1 MLNSILDRSLFLA
14 DVTCDSALGTIPIYK
29 GMRVMITQN
38 RNKQL
43 SVVNGRVGHVL
54 QMQGK
59 TVFLKLANNNVVQV
73 YPVSF
78 PNEDGCLKTVLPF
91 MPVYALTIPKAR
103 GQTLDECIVWLVGF
117 VVAAGGAYVAL
128 SRCRKLENVHF
139 MTRVVSSQ
147 VTPVSLL

>member
-1 MLNSILDRSLFLA
+1 MTVILA
-14 DVTCDSALGTIPIYK
+14 DVACDSTLGTIPIYK

-43 SVVNGRVGHVL
+43 SVVNGRVAHVL
-54 QMQGK
+54 QMEGR
-59 TVFLKLANNNVVQV
+59 TVFLKLANNDIVQV
-73 YPVSF
+73 YPITF
-78 PNEDGCLKTVLPF
+78 LNEDGSLKTVLPF
-91 MPVYALTIPKAR
+91 MPAYALIIPIAQ
-103 GQTLDECIVWLVGF
+103 GQTLDECIVWLDGS